1 MTRINHIRQRALTR
15 CATLTDVI
23 TARPRRLL
31 RPLLPVVRS
40 PWARLAVTCLAGFIF
55 VRSVDLGTALT
66 RFGHLAGGWALL
78 ALLLTG
84 LSVVASVIEWGA
96 LLRGTGHGLG
106 WRFLGGWYC
115 RGLFVNQVLPAGVG
129 GDAVR
134 AVRVG
139 RVTGHGPVLASLVGS
154 RMAGTLGMAIW
165 GLGGA
170 VLLHTLVRVPGLVGF
185 AIFAGAMCVAWA
197 FALRAESIRELM
209 RRRGQRLRLNRVTH
223 WIQPLTAALD
233 RYRSVPWAVAQC
245 ILAGT
250 LGWGLNLFA
259 MQAFAT
265 ALGATVPWTVFALVL
280 PIALLATFIPISANG
295 IGVRE
300 GLLVFLL
307 VQFHVALPTA
317 AALAL
322 FVDFQL
328 FPFAVVGGLLHL
340 VEGRAAGRQR
350 GRRLPTGLTGVGRG
364 PLSALVPVRIAEE
377 TVPRRGPERR

>member
-1 MTRINHIRQRALTR
+1 
-15 CATLTDVI
+15 VI
-23 TARPRRLL
+23 ASRPRRWLQPL
-31 RPLLPVVRS
+31 RPVLRS
-40 PWARLAVTCLAGFIF
+40 PWTRLAGTVLAGLVF
-55 VRSVDLGTALT
+55 VRSVDLASAVG
-66 RFGHLAGGWALL
+66 RFGHLVGGWAVL

-84 LSVVASVIEWGA
+84 LSVGASIIEWGA

-134 AVRVG
+134 AVRIG
-139 RVTGHGPVLASLVGS
+139 RVTGHGPMLASLVGS
-154 RMAGTLGMAIW
+154 RMAGTLGMAVW

-170 VLLHTLVRVPGLVGF
+170 VLLRTLVRVPGLVGF
-185 AIFAGAMCVAWA
+185 AIFAAAMLVAWG
-197 FALRAESIRELM
+197 FALRAESVRELA
-209 RRRGQRLRLNRVTH
+209 RVRGRRLRLHRVIH
-223 WIQPLTAALD
+223 AIQPFTAALD
-233 RYRSVPWAVAQC
+233 RYRRFPWAVAQS

-259 MQAFAT
+259 MQAFAM

-295 IGVRE
+295 LGVRE

-328 FPFAVVGGLLHL
+328 LPFAMVGGLLHL
-340 VEGRAAGRQR
+340 VESRGASRPRRDREREAIRLRGAALRPVVAEDGRAAR
-350 GRRLPTGLTGVGRG
+350 
-364 PLSALVPVRIAEE
+364 S
-377 TVPRRGPERR
+377 